1 MGLNSKESKIFY
13 IATRG
18 SALALVQS
26 RHIQSECQRL
36 FPEHSFELKVMKTTG
51 DHLQKATEE
60 EANAPTLPKGLF
72 TKELESALLNGEAD
86 MAVHSL
92 KDLPTELP
100 GNLKLGAITER
111 EDVREVLI
119 FKKAPKKTE
128 IQNPGQFLSSKACI
142 ATNSPRRQVQLKQWN
157 SDFKIVPMRG
167 NVPTRLRKLAEN
179 KELEATVLARAGLNR
194 LGYRIEADGRLTGP
208 EAPDG
213 LFAVVVDLDQM
224 LPCVGQG
231 CLGIEIRANDPT
243 IQQIVDGLSHKASTT
258 AAVAERAFLKHMGG
272 GCQTPYAAFGELNN
286 DRIVLKGRAFHGGQC
301 HDAELEGK
309 SIDAE
314 SLGIQLAEALKP

>member
-1 MGLNSKESKIFY
+1 MDLNSKDRRTFI

-36 FPEHSFELKVMKTTG
+36 FPDHSFELKIMKTTG
-51 DHLQKATEE
+51 DHLQKATEA

-72 TKELESALLNGEAD
+72 TKELESALLSGDAD

-100 GNLKLGAITER
+100 DNLKLGAITER

-119 FKKAPKKTE
+119 YKKASKKSGV
-128 IQNPGQFLSSKACI
+128 QNPGQLLSSKACV
-142 ATNSPRRQVQLKQWN
+142 ATNSPRRQVQLKHWN
-157 SDFKIVPMRG
+157 TGFKIVPMRG

-179 KELEATVLARAGLNR
+179 KDLDATVLARAGLNR
-194 LGYRIEADGRLTGP
+194 LGYRIEDDGRLTGP

-213 LFAVVVDLDQM
+213 LFAVVVDVDQM

-231 CLGIEIRANDPT
+231 CLGIEIRSNDPE
-243 IQQIVDGLSHKASTT
+243 IQRIVDGLSHAASTT
-258 AAVAERAFLKHMGG
+258 AAIAERAFLKHMGG
-272 GCQTPYAAFGELNN
+272 GCQTPYAAYGELNN
-286 DRIVLKGRAFHGGQC
+286 DHIILKGRAFHGGQC

-309 SIDAE
+309 ATDSE

>member
-1 MGLNSKESKIFY
+1 MALNSKESRIFH

-36 FPEHSFELKVMKTTG
+36 FPDHSFELKIMKTTG
-51 DHLQKATEE
+51 DNLQKATEA

-72 TKELESALLNGEAD
+72 TKELETALLNGDAD

-100 GNLKLGAITER
+100 DKLKLGAITER

-119 FKKAPKKTE
+119 FKKAPKKSGV
-128 IQNPGQFLSSKACI
+128 QNPGQFLSSKACV

-157 SDFKIVPMRG
+157 PDFKVVPMRG

-179 KELEATVLARAGLNR
+179 KELDATVLARAGLNR
-194 LGYRIEADGRLTGP
+194 LGYRIEADGKLTGP

-213 LFAVVVDLDQM
+213 LFAVVVDIDQM

-231 CLGIEIRANDPT
+231 CLGIEIRSDDPVV
-243 IQQIVDGLSHKASTT
+243 QQVVDRLSHAPSKT
-258 AAVAERAFLKHMGG
+258 AAIAERAFLKHMGG
-272 GCQTPYAAFGELNN
+272 GCQTPYAAFGDLHN
-286 DRIVLKGRAFHGGQC
+286 DHIILKGKAFHGGQC
-301 HDAELEGK
+301 HYAELEGK
-309 SIDAE
+309 ATESE

>member
-1 MGLNSKESKIFY
+1 MGLNSKDSRIFN

-26 RHIQSECQRL
+26 RHIQSECRRL
-36 FPEHSFELKVMKTTG
+36 FPDHSFELKIMKTTG

-60 EANAPTLPKGLF
+60 EANAPSLPKGLF
-72 TKELESALLNGEAD
+72 TKELESALLDGKAD

-100 GNLKLGAITER
+100 PNLKLGAITER

-119 FKKAPKKTE
+119 FKKVPK
-128 IQNPGQFLSSKACI
+128 ISAVQNPAQWLSTHACV

-157 SDFKIVPMRG
+157 PGFRVVPMRG

-179 KELEATVLARAGLNR
+179 KDIDATVLARAGLNR
-194 LGYRIEADGRLTGP
+194 LGYCIEADGRLTGP

-213 LFAVVVDLDQM
+213 LFAVVVDVDQM

-231 CLGIEIRANDPT
+231 CLGIEMRSTDQAT
-243 IQQIVDGLSHKASTT
+243 QQIVDGLSHADSTT
-258 AAVAERAFLKHMGG
+258 AANAERAFLKHMGG
-272 GCQTPYAAFGELNN
+272 GCQTPYAAFAQLNG
-286 DRIVLKGRAFHGGQC
+286 DRIALRGRAFHDGQC
-301 HDAELEGK
+301 HDAELEGRATE
-309 SIDAE
+309 SE